1 MCPTRKSPLAHPLSS
16 LRRKEGLSHAG
27 YAQLVARK
35 HAELG
40 FGSMAARREKVA
52 RWESGKV
59 TPELTAQFTIARLH
73 GVPRSEV
80 LRLGWPHWLHI
91 AGGSSVPLC
100 APWTAEETLRSL
112 RALARSQQG
121 LALDDGLFTVCAAP
135 LDQLVVHWQEL
146 TRTPPSPPERE
157 GHPLADATVAAL
169 EARHRQLRRLC
180 PTEAPS
186 TNRLLADAELRVV
199 TELLHTACYG
209 PELGTRLL
217 SAAARAACLSGL
229 LAYELDDQA
238 RAQAAYVAAL
248 RAAALIHD
256 HELGRWALVLL
267 AAQQMGQGAPANA
280 LRLLAPAD
288 LPPHPPSRTDSPLP
302 SLVDAG
308 RRAARTLLG
317 RAHDAPRQRPGHT
330 PTPSGHPSPHEE
342 LTELETLIRH
352 AFTYDTTP
360 TGAVPTQAHPG
371 HSRSSGI
378 RARERIV

>member
-1 MCPTRKSPLAHPLSS
+1 MCPTRKSPLAHPLSL

-40 FGSMAARREKVA
+40 FGSMAARREKIA

-91 AGGSSVPLC
+91 AGGSSVPLG
-100 APWTAEETLRSL
+100 APWTAEEALRSL
-112 RALARSQQG
+112 HLLARPQQ
-121 LALDDGLFTVCAAP
+121 APVLDDVLFTVCTAP
-135 LDQLVVHWQEL
+135 LDQLVAHWLESF
-146 TRTPPSPPERE
+146 RTPPSPPERE
-157 GHPLADATVAAL
+157 GHPVADVTVAAL
-169 EARHRQLRRLC
+169 EGRHRQLRRLL

-186 TNRLLADAELRVV
+186 ASRLLADAELRVV
-199 TELLHTACYG
+199 TELLHTAGYG
-209 PELGTRLL
+209 PESGARLL

-238 RAQAAYVAAL
+238 RAQAAYVAAV
-248 RAAALIHD
+248 RAAALVHD
-256 HELGRWALVLL
+256 HELGLWALLLL
-267 AAQQMGQGAPANA
+267 AAQQIGQGAPANA

-288 LPPHPPSRTDSPLP
+288 QPPHVPLRAASPLP
-302 SLVDAG
+302 PLVDAA
-308 RRAARTLLG
+308 RRTARALLVETDG
-317 RAHDAPRQRPGHT
+317 TPRHRPDRS
-330 PTPSGHPSPHEE
+330 PEPSGHPSPAERF
-342 LTELETLIRH
+342 TELETLIRH

-360 TGAVPTQAHPG
+360 TGAVPAQAHRG
-371 HSRSSGI
+371 HSPSPGI
-378 RARERIV
+378 RARERIG